1 MSWVVVTKTI
11 EKRSETQRKFSY
23 MLRTHTGELV
33 ELLVFTEMD
42 QIKEVYLRGKNYAYW
57 FKWPD
62 ANEFLEF
69 IEDMLLGHELPG
81 FTRWANIRRVG
92 KE

>member
-23 MLRTHTGELV
+23 KIRTHAGELV

-42 QIKEVYLRGKNYAYW
+42 QIKEVYLRGKNYAYG
-57 FKWPD
+57 FRWPD

-69 IEDMLLGHELPG
+69 LEDMLLGHELPG

>member
-1 MSWVVVTKTI
+1 M
-11 EKRSETQRKFSY
+11 EKESTAQRKFSY
-23 MLRTHTGELV
+23 MIRTHTGELV
-33 ELLVFTEMD
+33 ELWVFTEMD
-42 QIKEVYLRGKNYAYW
+42 MVKEVGLRGKNYGYW

-62 ANEFLEF
+62 AEEFLEF